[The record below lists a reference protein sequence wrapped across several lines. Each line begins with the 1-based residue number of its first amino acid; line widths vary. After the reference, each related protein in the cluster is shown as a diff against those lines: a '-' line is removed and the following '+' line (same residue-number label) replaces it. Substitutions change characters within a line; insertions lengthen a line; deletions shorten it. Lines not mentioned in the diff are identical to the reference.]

1 MTDNCYNNNNN
12 KKALKKREKKA
23 ILNDMSQ
30 EQTS

>member
-1 MTDNCYNNNNN
+1 MTDNCYNNNN